1 MTEANPTFD
10 IESENRQE
18 THDLAEKIL
27 EDYLRNPNI
36 MDVRDL
42 LDTIMDNDKLLLD
55 LLQGIFIKD
64 DLLIGRI
71 MRNAMRDMFW
81 KLAQRDAE
89 REKR

>member
-1 MTEANPTFD
+1 MEANPTFD
-10 IESENRQE
+10 AESEKRQE
-18 THDLAEKIL
+18 LHDKAEKIL

-36 MDVRDL
+36 MDVRDM
-42 LDTIMDNDKLLLD
+42 LDTIMDNDKLLVD

-81 KLAQRDAE
+81 ELAQRDAE
-89 REKR
+89 RETRG